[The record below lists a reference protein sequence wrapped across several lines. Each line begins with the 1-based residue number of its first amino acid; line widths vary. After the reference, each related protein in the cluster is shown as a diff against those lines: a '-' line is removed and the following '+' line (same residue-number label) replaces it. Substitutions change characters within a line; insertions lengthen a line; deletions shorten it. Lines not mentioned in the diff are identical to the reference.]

1 VDVTEAIG
9 CDDRLLS
16 VLSHAHRQLAHER
29 WLADGRRQPL
39 DFLAALPAASL
50 DGVFIVYD
58 VVPRE
63 FGAAGTGPSPE
74 EIRSSSRAYCRRRP
88 ARARA
93 YGSG

>member
-16 VLSHAHRQLAHER
+16 VLSHAHRQLAHEGGS
-29 WLADGRRQPL
+29 LMVGVQPL
-39 DFLAALPAASL
+39 DFLAASPAASL

-63 FGAAGTGPSPE
+63 FGAAGTGPSPK

-93 YGSG
+93 